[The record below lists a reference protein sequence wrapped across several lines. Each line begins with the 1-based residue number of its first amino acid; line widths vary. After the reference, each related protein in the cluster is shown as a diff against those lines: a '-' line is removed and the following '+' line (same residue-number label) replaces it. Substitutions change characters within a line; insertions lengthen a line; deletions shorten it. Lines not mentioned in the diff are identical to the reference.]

1 MDYKTA
7 YTAIQGYFAT
17 AWAGATTVLYDDDPA
32 PTPNAETWVR
42 LNIRHTDGF
51 QVSMGDVGNNRFNRT
66 GVIIIQIFQKQGQ
79 YGIAARDLAKNAL
92 QLFEGV
98 TDNGVHYFDA
108 SVREIGADGHG
119 WYQINVVA
127 NFRYDELV

>member
-42 LNIRHTDGF
+42 LNIRTHRRI
-51 QVSMGDVGNNRFNRT
+51 SR
-66 GVIIIQIFQKQGQ
+66 
-79 YGIAARDLAKNAL
+79 
-92 QLFEGV
+92 
-98 TDNGVHYFDA
+98 
-108 SVREIGADGHG
+108 
-119 WYQINVVA
+119 
-127 NFRYDELV
+127 